1 MWREFFGPQARIIG
15 VDLNPNA
22 KKWEEEGFE
31 IFIGSQS
38 DKNFWKDFTD
48 KVGPIDAVLDD
59 GGHTYEQQIITTEML
74 IDSVKDGGVIAVE
87 DTHTSYMDGFGA
99 KKFSFMAYVKMLQ
112 DKINYRFSEL
122 DQEKADTRIWY
133 ISVFESIVALH
144 INRKASQLPS
154 EVTVNNGVDD
164 AAEDFRY
171 SGDKVTN
178 SMNKMMHRMR
188 SLKSVPGARFLKTK
202 IIDTVVASR
211 SSKSIRDYFK

>member
-1 MWREFFGPQARIIG
+1 MIESSSYQFYMKSPRKSTKHTTYFETYDELFGKFRGKDITFVEIGILGGGSLFMWREFFSPQARIIG

-99 KKFSFMAYVKMLQ
+99 KKFSFMAYVKMALTMRPR
-112 DKINYRFSEL
+112 ISGIPV
-122 DQEKADTRIWY
+122 TRSPI
-133 ISVFESIVALH
+133 
-144 INRKASQLPS
+144 Q
-154 EVTVNNGVDD
+154 
-164 AAEDFRY
+164 
-171 SGDKVTN
+171 
-178 SMNKMMHRMR
+178 
-188 SLKSVPGARFLKTK
+188 
-202 IIDTVVASR
+202 
-211 SSKSIRDYFK
+211 